1 MVWKPDIAQLQARD
15 DAEWRAV
22 EEKYGG
28 RLLAYAQRRTG
39 GDVQAAEDVLQE
51 TMLGAVRGIDNF
63 DSKYTFEQYLFGIV
77 RNRSIDFLRRRKLRT
92 LLGDEEREDFPD
104 LDAFIH
110 EADTPSAI
118 VRGNELSERATTLLV
133 EILKE
138 WVDETWRQ
146 GEFKRLAVLEAL
158 FAAGWRNRDVWRY
171 FGLRDET
178 AVAGI
183 KFRAI
188 KRLQQLAAV
197 AESGGDLLRFL
208 ADAQDG
214 GGRMLD
220 LDVQAVW
227 SDRQVSCR
235 DRATLKSLLEGKVDA
250 GIKAYFGF
258 HLCQLGCEPCRANLD
273 DLAGDLKRVDALVAG
288 LEGDS
293 KKA

>member
-1 MVWKPDIAQLQARD
+1 MAWKPDIAQLQARD
-15 DAEWRAV
+15 DAEWRKV
-22 EEKYGG
+22 EEMYGG

-63 DSKYTFEQYLFGIV
+63 DARYTFEQYLFGIV

-104 LDAFIH
+104 LDAFVH

-118 VRGNELSERATTLLV
+118 VRGDELSDRATTLLV
-133 EILKE
+133 EILKD
-138 WVDETWRQ
+138 WVEETWKA
-146 GEFKRLAVLEAL
+146 GEYRRLAVLEAL
-158 FAAGWRNRDVWRY
+158 FAAGWRNRDVWR
-171 FGLRDET
+171 FFDLRDET

-183 KFRAI
+183 KFWAI

-197 AESGGDLLRFL
+197 RESGGDLLRFL
-208 ADAQDG
+208 ETAQDG

-227 SDRQVSCR
+227 SDRAVSCR
-235 DRATLKSLLEGKVDA
+235 DRATLEGLLA
-250 GIKAYFGF
+250 GQLPAAAGDYFGF
-258 HLCQLGCEPCRANLD
+258 HLRELGCDPCRANLD
-273 DLAGDLKRVDALVAG
+273 DLSGDPKAVDALITA
-288 LEGDS
+288 LPP
-293 KKA
+293 KAK

>member
-1 MVWKPDIAQLQARD
+1 MSWKPDIGLLQARD
-15 DAEWRAV
+15 DAEWRRV

-51 TMLGAVRGIDNF
+51 TMLGAVRGIQNF
-63 DSKYTFEQYLFGIV
+63 NRAYTFEQYLFGIV

-118 VRGNELSERATTLLV
+118 IRGAELSDMAGLLFV
-133 EILKE
+133 EILRD
-138 WVDETWRQ
+138 WIRETWSA
-146 GEFKRLAVLEAL
+146 GEYKRLAVLEAL
-158 FAAGWRNRDVWRY
+158 FACGWRNRDAWRH

-197 AESGGDLLRFL
+197 RETGGDLLRYL
-208 ADAQDG
+208 AAAEDG

-220 LDVQAVW
+220 LDVGAIWAQH
-227 SDRQVSCR
+227 QVSCQPR
-235 DRATLKSLLEGKVDA
+235 EVLKQLLEAQLSGDA
-250 GIKAYFGF
+250 EEFLGF
-258 HLCQLGCEPCRANLD
+258 HLLETRCESCRANLD
-273 DLAGDLKRVDALVAG
+273 DLSGDPVAVDKL
-288 LEGDS
+288 LERLGS
-293 KKA
+293 A

>member
-1 MVWKPDIAQLQARD
+1 MGWKPDIQRLQARD
-15 DAEWRAV
+15 DAEWRLV

-51 TMLGAVRGIDNF
+51 TMLGAVRGIESF
-63 DSKYTFEQYLFGIV
+63 DQKYTFEQYLFGIV

-104 LDAFIH
+104 LDAFVH

-118 VRGNELSERATTLLV
+118 VRGDELSDRATSLLV
-133 EILKE
+133 EILKD
-138 WVDETWRQ
+138 WVGETWDA
-146 GEFKRLAVLEAL
+146 GEYRRLAVLEAL

-197 AESGGDLLRFL
+197 RESGSDLLRFL
-208 ADAQDG
+208 ETAQDG

-227 SDRQVSCR
+227 ADRAVSCR
-235 DRATLKSLLEGKVDA
+235 DRAVLQALLAGKLPEAA
-250 GIKAYFGF
+250 GDYFGF
-258 HLCQLGCEPCRANLD
+258 HLRELGCEPCRANLD
-273 DLAGDLKRVDALVAG
+273 DLAGDAAKVDALVEG
-288 LEGDS
+288 LGP
-293 KKA
+293 KPA